1 MSYLDIAFLVFFV
14 IIMIRGFFRGFIKEA
29 ISILGIFFAY
39 YGASYVTSKY
49 YDSYYLSG
57 IAHRFSNQEFGK
69 IVVFTAVFLL
79 TVIVFAVIS
88 FVLTKIIDLVKL
100 GFYNRM
106 GGFFAGIKAFLL
118 LSLILY
124 FLFSIPITAKTLN
137 NYKSES
143 FIPYFLKTGKFLS
156 PYLNRFY

>member
-29 ISILGIFFAY
+29 ISIFGIFFAY

-57 IAHRFSNQEFGK
+57 IAHRFNNQEFGK
-69 IVVFTAVFLL
+69 IAVFTAVFLL

-88 FVLTKIIDLVKL
+88 FVLTKIIDLVRL
-100 GFYNRM
+100 GFCNRM
-106 GGFFAGIKAFLL
+106 GGFFL
-118 LSLILY
+118 
-124 FLFSIPITAKTLN
+124 P
-137 NYKSES
+137 E
-143 FIPYFLKTGKFLS
+143 LK
-156 PYLNRFY
+156 PFYY